1 MPTFKKVAV
10 APLIG
15 IALVSIIVGY
25 SFLVSEGKTEI
36 VEVTETAPLAMN
48 DPNIKETGEV
58 WLNLIKN
65 AAKTIDIEAYY
76 LGPADPP
83 WILNDIY
90 GALIDAAKNRGVKVR
105 ILIDSTQIN
114 QMALEL
120 KKHENIEVLFW
131 RDGILHS
138 KYMIVDEEVVSVG
151 SSNLSYYAMAR
162 RGKGGNREIN
172 LTLRDERIAETYTY
186 IFETG
191 WVKAGGKPRGA
202 EPVWDEDWLIPVA
215 DGPDLITSTVDA
227 FKKLFDMAERKI
239 YIYMYAYA
247 GAPQEVMNA
256 MANAL
261 ERGVKIEFLVD
272 VFSESEWPEALKELA
287 QFQGVN
293 VSVIDHPYAAHPK
306 LIIVDD
312 EWAYVGSSNIHPTW
326 MLEGREAGVLINS
339 EEIIADLLDIFKRDW
354 GSIYS
359 RSFDF

>member
-1 MPTFKKVAV
+1 
-10 APLIG
+10 
-15 IALVSIIVGY
+15 
-25 SFLVSEGKTEI
+25 
-36 VEVTETAPLAMN
+36 
-48 DPNIKETGEV
+48 
-58 WLNLIKN
+58 
-65 AAKTIDIEAYY
+65 
-76 LGPADPP
+76 
-83 WILNDIY
+83 
-90 GALIDAAKNRGVKVR
+90 
-105 ILIDSTQIN
+105 
-114 QMALEL
+114 
-120 KKHENIEVLFW
+120 
-131 RDGILHS
+131 
-138 KYMIVDEEVVSVG
+138 
-151 SSNLSYYAMAR
+151 
-162 RGKGGNREIN
+162 
-172 LTLRDERIAETYTY
+172 
-186 IFETG
+186 
-191 WVKAGGKPRGA
+191 
-202 EPVWDEDWLIPVA
+202 
-215 DGPDLITSTVDA
+215 
-227 FKKLFDMAERKI
+227 
-239 YIYMYAYA
+239 MYAYA